1 MERMLEG
8 MVIFVAKIHNCILS
22 LNDAYEKNFTDK
34 QLHFLVIGILGMLIL
49 MVIYPLFKLL
59 SENHI
64 LAIAFIYVFTV
75 IVVITFAIEIGQK
88 ISDSGTM
95 DFADIVFGIAGF
107 LLMFVIFAVIRQIF
121 LAIINLFRKIG
132 KHQSMFVKGL
142 FNILYRK
149 GIE

>member
-8 MVIFVAKIHNCILS
+8 MVIFVAKIHNYILS
-22 LNDAYEKNFTDK
+22 LHDAYEKNFTDK

-132 KHQSMFVKGL
+132 KH
-142 FNILYRK
+142 
-149 GIE
+149 

>member
-8 MVIFVAKIHNCILS
+8 MVIFVAKIHNYILS

-64 LAIAFIYVFTV
+64 LVIAFIYVFTV

-121 LAIINLFRKIG
+121 LAIINLVRKIG
-132 KHQSMFVKGL
+132 KHQSVFEKYL
-142 FNILYRK
+142 
-149 GIE
+149 

>member
-8 MVIFVAKIHNCILS
+8 MVIFVAKIHNYILS

-142 FNILYRK
+142 FNMLFL
-149 GIE
+149 

>member
-8 MVIFVAKIHNCILS
+8 MVIFVAKIHNYILS

-59 SENHI
+59 SEYHI

-132 KHQSMFVKGL
+132 NH
-142 FNILYRK
+142 
-149 GIE
+149 

>member
-8 MVIFVAKIHNCILS
+8 MVIFVAKIHNYILS

-64 LAIAFIYVFTV
+64 LVIAFIYVFTV

-121 LAIINLFRKIG
+121 LAIINLF
-132 KHQSMFVKGL
+132 
-142 FNILYRK
+142 
-149 GIE
+149 

>member
-8 MVIFVAKIHNCILS
+8 MVIFVAKIHNYILS

-34 QLHFLVIGILGMLIL
+34 QLHFLVIG
-49 MVIYPLFKLL
+49 
-59 SENHI
+59 I

-132 KHQSMFVKGL
+132 KH
-142 FNILYRK
+142 
-149 GIE
+149 

>member
-8 MVIFVAKIHNCILS
+8 MVIFVAKIHNYILS

-34 QLHFLVIGILGMLIL
+34 QLHFLVIGIWGMLIL

-132 KHQSMFVKGL
+132 KH
-142 FNILYRK
+142 
-149 GIE
+149 

>member
-8 MVIFVAKIHNCILS
+8 MVIFVAKIHNYILS

-64 LAIAFIYVFTV
+64 LAIAFIYVFNEDPAGSSSAEEGRWHPEGYREPADPDPNTMLNSPSKASARSV
-75 IVVITFAIEIGQK
+75 YRSIIEGVVII
-88 ISDSGTM
+88 
-95 DFADIVFGIAGF
+95 
-107 LLMFVIFAVIRQIF
+107 
-121 LAIINLFRKIG
+121 
-132 KHQSMFVKGL
+132 
-142 FNILYRK
+142 
-149 GIE
+149 